1 MPQDQ
6 YNGTSEPR
14 PDDIVQDNAT
24 RVTGVHSARANETS
38 TATEVEPTTDA
49 DQGAGSGD
57 GRDPRAGRVVESK
70 DPSSW
75 NPTSGG
81 SHHGDR
87 TFRYVANSAGF
98 LILALLSAVAIF
110 LMLSSQNALL
120 TPNDEIVDQVS
131 FTRGMNFWE
140 FAAAAVFGTLL
151 ASIIALII
159 AVPFAIAIALF
170 ISHYSPRRLSST
182 FGYIIDL
189 LAAIPSVV
197 FGLWG
202 MWTLE
207 PIMRPVFDWFSDR
220 LTPLFEFLAGT
231 YEMVDGERVW
241 SGGLPGFTQLAQ
253 NFEWWPIQPDAAAF
267 TPPGRNILMGGIIL
281 AIMILPI
288 ITSLCREVF
297 LQTPRLQEE
306 ASLALGATR
315 WEMIKMVVLPHGRSG
330 IVSASMLGLGRALGE
345 TMALLMV
352 LSPGLMINF
361 KLMQPGQHST
371 IASQIA
377 LRFPEASGL
386 SSDFLIALGLILFII
401 TFVVNFI
408 ARAIV
413 ARYAEFSGANA

>member
-1 MPQDQ
+1 MPQDVKT
-6 YNGTSEPR
+6 GT
-14 PDDIVQDNAT
+14 PDAVSPSPAEGKAPAKLWD
-24 RVTGVHSARANETS
+24 
-38 TATEVEPTTDA
+38 PTTGGEHRG
-49 DQGAGSGD
+49 DQAFTWLARG
-57 GRDPRAGRVVESK
+57 
-70 DPSSW
+70 
-75 NPTSGG
+75 
-81 SHHGDR
+81 
-87 TFRYVANSAGF
+87 AGF
-98 LILALLSAVAIF
+98 LILALLAAVAIF
-110 LMLSSQNALL
+110 LMMSSQHALL
-120 TPNDEIVDQVS
+120 ADSETIRQEVS
-131 FTRGMNFWE
+131 FAAGKNFWE
-140 FAAAAVFGTLL
+140 FAAATVFGTLL
-151 ASIIALII
+151 ASIIALVI

-170 ISHYSPRRLSST
+170 ISHYSPRRLSAV

-207 PIMRPVFDWFSDR
+207 PLMRPVFVWFSETF
-220 LTPLFEFLAGT
+220 TPVFEFFAGKK
-231 YEMVDGERVW
+231 EMVNGELVW
-241 SGGLPGFTQLAQ
+241 HDGLPGFTYLAQ
-253 NFEWWPIQPDAAAF
+253 TFEWWPIQPDTMAF
-267 TPPGRNILMGGIIL
+267 TPPARNILMGGVIL

-288 ITSLCREVF
+288 ITSLAREVF

-315 WEMIKMVVLPHGRSG
+315 WEMVKMVVIPHGRSG

-352 LSPGLMINF
+352 LSPGMMINF
-361 KLMQPGQHST
+361 NILSPGQHST

-386 SSDFLIALGLILFII
+386 SSDFLIALGLILFVI

-408 ARAIV
+408 ARSIV

>member
-1 MPQDQ
+1 MSDER
-6 YNGTSEPR
+6 TLIEPE
-14 PDDIVQDNAT
+14 T
-24 RVTGVHSARANETS
+24 RKESAGKRRKDSA
-38 TATEVEPTTDA
+38 
-49 DQGAGSGD
+49 SGD
-57 GRDPRAGRVVESK
+57 TSGRTWDPTA
-70 DPSSW
+70 
-75 NPTSGG
+75 GG
-81 SHHGDR
+81 SHRADQAFGWTAR
-87 TFRYVANSAGF
+87 GAGF

-110 LMLSSQNALL
+110 LMMSSQNAL
-120 TPNDEIVDQVS
+120 
-131 FTRGMNFWE
+131 FTDSETIRENVGFAGGRSFWE
-140 FAAAAVFGTLL
+140 FAAATVFGTLL

-159 AVPFAIAIALF
+159 AVPFAICIALF
-170 ISHYSPRRLSST
+170 ISHYAPRRIASAC
-182 FGYIIDL
+182 GYVIDL

-207 PIMRPVFDWFSDR
+207 PILRPVFTWISDFF
-220 LTPLFEFLAGT
+220 TPFFEFLAGRK
-231 YEMVDGERVW
+231 EMVDGQEVW

-253 NFEWWPIQPDAAAF
+253 NFDWWPIQPDTVAF
-267 TPPGRNILMGGIIL
+267 TPPARNILMGGIIL

-315 WEMIKMVVLPHGRSG
+315 FEMIKMVVLPHGRSG

-361 KLMQPGQHST
+361 NLLSPGQHST

-386 SSDFLIALGLILFII
+386 SSDFLIALGLILFAI
-401 TFVVNFI
+401 TFIVNFI

-413 ARYAEFSGANA
+413 ARYSEFSGANA

>member
-1 MPQDQ
+1 MSDV
-6 YNGTSEPR
+6 
-14 PDDIVQDNAT
+14 D
-24 RVTGVHSARANETS
+24 
-38 TATEVEPTTDA
+38 
-49 DQGAGSGD
+49 
-57 GRDPRAGRVVESK
+57 
-70 DPSSW
+70 
-75 NPTSGG
+75 
-81 SHHGDR
+81 
-87 TFRYVANSAGF
+87 NSAGAKVDAAPDPASVRRPSTADKQPSLEPGAGGKRTGDKAFGGISTAAGISILLLLASVFTF
-98 LILALLSAVAIF
+98 LLISSGNILI
-110 LMLSSQNALL
+110 
-120 TPNDEIVDQVS
+120 TPGEELAESVGFAQGK
-131 FTRGMNFWE
+131 TFWE
-140 FAAAAVFGTLL
+140 FAGVTVFGTLL
-151 ASIIALII
+151 AAVIALVI
-159 AVPFAIAIALF
+159 AVPFAVGIALF
-170 ISHYSPRRLSST
+170 ISHYAPRRLASGL
-182 FGYIIDL
+182 GYVIDL

-207 PIMRPVFDWFSDR
+207 PIMRPIFSWLSSA
-220 LTPLFEFLAGT
+220 LTPIFEFISGT
-231 YEMVDGERVW
+231 PEKLDNGEVVW
-241 SGGLPGFTQLAQ
+241 QGGLPGFNYAAA
-253 NFEWWPIQPDAAAF
+253 NWEWWPLAPDAAAF
-267 TPPGRNILMGGIIL
+267 VPPARNVLMGGIIL

-288 ITSLCREVF
+288 ITSLTREVF

-361 KLMQPGQHST
+361 NLMSPGQHST

-377 LRFPEASGL
+377 LRFPEASGIE
-386 SSDFLIALGLILFII
+386 SDFLIALGLILFVI